1 MKKLSTY
8 LFLLLF
14 SFHTVSWADDITDFQ
29 IEGMSVGDSAL
40 DYFSKKELNDLMQ
53 FGFET
58 EEYAYVNISK
68 EKLDIFD
75 NGLILFKP
83 KDIKFT
89 IHSISGRIHFH
100 KDISACHKKKNEIV
114 NELSQLFKNVSE
126 KQDEGTFNYSGDK
139 SNKSKVTAINFS
151 LYDGGVAHVGCY
163 NFTKE
168 FLEKN
173 NYEPVQVVLSM
184 SVGSAEYNDF
194 QTNRAFE

>member
-1 MKKLSTY
+1 MKKLLAILVLG
-8 LFLLLF
+8 LFLITP
-14 SFHTVSWADDITDFQ
+14 SQADDIRDFE

-40 DYFSKKELNDLMQ
+40 DYFSKRELNDSIQ

-58 EEYAYVNISK
+58 KEYAYVHISK
-68 EKLDIFD
+68 EKLDTFD
-75 NGLILFKP
+75 NGLIIFRP

-100 KDISACHKKKNEIV
+100 KDISACHKKQNEIV

-126 KQDEGTFNYSGDK
+126 KHDEGTFNYSGDK

-173 NYEPVQVVLSM
+173 NYIPVQAVLSM
-184 SVGSAEYNDF
+184 SVGSSEYDDF
-194 QTNRAFE
+194 QSNRAY

>member
-14 SFHTVSWADDITDFQ
+14 SFQTPSWTEDIRDFQ
-29 IEGMSVGDSAL
+29 MEGMSVGDSAL

-53 FGFET
+53 FGFKT

-68 EKLDIFD
+68 EKLDTFD

-83 KDIKFT
+83 EDTKFT
-89 IHSISGRIHFH
+89 IHSISGRIHFD
-100 KDISACHKKKNEIV
+100 KDISACHKKQNEIV
-114 NELSQLFKNVSE
+114 NELSQLFENVSE
-126 KQDEGTFNYSGDK
+126 KHDEGTFNYSADK

-151 LYDGGVAHVGCY
+151 LHDGGVAHVGCY

-173 NYEPVQVVLSM
+173 NYEPVQAVLSM
-184 SVGSAEYNDF
+184 SVGSSEYDDF
-194 QTNRAFE
+194 QSNRAY